1 MAQVKKL
8 IAALNAI
15 VEHNPASA
23 DDFLAAEHDIIYLP
37 AMADDVPED
46 SPLGEKLDE
55 LGAFIDSESDS
66 WAMFT

>member
-1 MAQVKKL
+1 MAQVKDV

-37 AMADDVPED
+37 AMADEIPED
-46 SPLGEKLDE
+46 SPLGKKLDE
-55 LGAFIDSESDS
+55 FGAFIDRESYS